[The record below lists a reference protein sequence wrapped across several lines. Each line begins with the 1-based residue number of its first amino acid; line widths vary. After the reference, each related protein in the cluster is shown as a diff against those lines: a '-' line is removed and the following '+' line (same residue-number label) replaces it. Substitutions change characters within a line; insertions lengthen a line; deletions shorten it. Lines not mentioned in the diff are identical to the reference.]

1 MIRPMDGAHDPP
13 HAGADELTIDEL
25 ARRTGTTV
33 RNIRAHQSRGLL
45 PAPVVRARTG
55 YYGAE
60 HVARLELIREMQ
72 ADGFN
77 LKAIKRLLEGAEGS
91 SAEVLGLA
99 REIMT
104 PFGDETPEYVTRAD
118 LEQRFGAPFD
128 EKLARRALKLGLVVP
143 LAEDRYELPNPA
155 LVRAGEQV
163 IALGVPLDH
172 ALAVVEQIMRSSKAV
187 ADAFVKLFVRDV
199 LTPVQRDP
207 TPERWAEVRE
217 AVERLRPLASD
228 ALLAGFQQQ
237 MTKASERA
245 FGDVL
250 R

>member
-1 MIRPMDGAHDPP
+1 
-13 HAGADELTIDEL
+13 
-25 ARRTGTTV
+25 
-33 RNIRAHQSRGLL
+33 
-45 PAPVVRARTG
+45 
-55 YYGAE
+55 
-60 HVARLELIREMQ
+60 
-72 ADGFN
+72 
-77 LKAIKRLLEGAEGS
+77 
-91 SAEVLGLA
+91 
-99 REIMT
+99 
-104 PFGDETPEYVTRAD
+104 
-118 LEQRFGAPFD
+118 
-128 EKLARRALKLGLVVP
+128 VVP